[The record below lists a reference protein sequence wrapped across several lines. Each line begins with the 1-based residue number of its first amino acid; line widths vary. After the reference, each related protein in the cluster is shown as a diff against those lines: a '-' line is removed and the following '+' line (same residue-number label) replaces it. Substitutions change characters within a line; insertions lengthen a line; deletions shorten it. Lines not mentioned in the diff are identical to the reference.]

1 MVKDKRMKSA
11 CIIDFTKSDGPENVL
26 KLKSR
31 CASSVV
37 FTSGVFDLFHAGHLQ
52 YLHAAKLL
60 GGSLMVGVNSDNS
73 ARKLAKGPSRPFNNA
88 EDRAELIASLRC
100 VDGVIIFDEDT
111 PHQILKELQ
120 PDIFVKGGDYS
131 EAYLRNTDLAGLEHI
146 SLKIISLKTHYSSS
160 NLIEKIVSA
169 HCKETR

>member
-1 MVKDKRMKSA
+1 MKNA
-11 CIIDFTKSDGPENVL
+11 DIVDFAQSDGL
-26 KLKSR
+26 KKLLDLKSR
-31 CASSVV
+31 IAPPAV
-37 FTSGVFDLFHAGHLQ
+37 FTSGVFDLVHAGHLE
-52 YLHAAKLL
+52 YLRAARQL
-60 GGSLMVGVNSDNS
+60 GGSLLVGVNSNNS

-88 EDRAELIASLRC
+88 KDRAELIASLRC

-169 HCKETR
+169 HCKKTR